1 MSPAGTPAARGRG
14 RPRSPA
20 HDDAIL
26 DAAVA
31 LMREVG
37 YARLTMEGVAA
48 AAGISKPT
56 LYLRYSGKA
65 ELVVAAHERVR
76 LGQAPTPT
84 GDLRADLVAQLR
96 HLQDT
101 FARLGMSVIGV
112 CLAEEEGLPDLIAGL
127 RTRSLEPGR
136 AILREAMRAAA
147 ARGELAPD
155 ADVETAI
162 ETAVGAYYARYLA
175 GQPFDDGWAERV
187 ADATLRG
194 LGATVT
200 SRPGPAS
207 GRRSRR
213 PPPS

>member
-1 MSPAGTPAARGRG
+1 MDPVSTADRPAARGRG
-14 RPRSPA
+14 RPRTPG

-26 DAAVA
+26 DATVA

-48 AAGISKPT
+48 AAGVSKPT

-65 ELVVAAHERVR
+65 ELVVAAHERLR
-76 LGQAPTPT
+76 MGQAPAPT

-96 HLQDT
+96 HLQDV

-112 CLAEEEGLPDLIAGL
+112 CLAEEDGLPDLIAGL

-136 AILREAMRAAA
+136 AILREAMRGAIV
-147 ARGELAPD
+147 RGELPAD

-187 ADATLRG
+187 TDATMRG
-194 LGATVT
+194 LGAG
-200 SRPGPAS
+200 SA
-207 GRRSRR
+207 
-213 PPPS
+213 

>member
-1 MSPAGTPAARGRG
+1 
-14 RPRSPA
+14 
-20 HDDAIL
+20 
-26 DAAVA
+26 
-31 LMREVG
+31 MREVG

-48 AAGISKPT
+48 AAGVSKPT

-76 LGQAPTPT
+76 LEQAPAPT

-96 HLQDT
+96 HLQET

-112 CLAEEEGLPDLIAGL
+112 CLAEEESLPDLIAGL

-136 AILREAMRAAA
+136 AILRGAMQAAV
-147 ARGELAPD
+147 ARGELPPD

-175 GQPFDDGWAERV
+175 GQPFDDAWAERV
-187 ADATLRG
+187 ADATC
-194 LGATVT
+194 A
-200 SRPGPAS
+200 AS
-207 GRRSRR
+207 AE
-213 PPPS
+213 PPLDDPPTDVPNA

>member
-1 MSPAGTPAARGRG
+1 MTSQTPAARGRG
-14 RPRSPA
+14 RPRTPS
-20 HDDAIL
+20 HDEAIL

-37 YARLTMEGVAA
+37 YRRLTMEGVAA
-48 AAGISKPT
+48 AAGVSKPT
-56 LYLRYSGKA
+56 LYLRWPGKA

-76 LGQAPTPT
+76 LAQAPEPT

-96 HLQDT
+96 HLADT

-127 RTRSLEPGR
+127 RARSLEPGR

-147 ARGELAPD
+147 ARGELPED

-175 GQPFDDGWAERV
+175 GQPFDDGWPERV

-194 LGATVT
+194 LGWRA
-200 SRPGPAS
+200 A
-207 GRRSRR
+207 
-213 PPPS
+213 